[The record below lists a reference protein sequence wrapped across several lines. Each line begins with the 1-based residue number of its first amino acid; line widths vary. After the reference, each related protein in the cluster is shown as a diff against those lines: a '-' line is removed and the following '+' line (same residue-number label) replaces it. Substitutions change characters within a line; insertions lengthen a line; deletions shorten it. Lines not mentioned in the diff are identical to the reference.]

1 MDNMVNTVQTLKS
14 FDEHLRA
21 LLLERES
28 LMCENALLKLEVE
41 RLRAESL
48 SNA

>member
-28 LMCENALLKLEVE
+28 LMCENSLLKLEIE
-41 RLRAESL
+41 RLRAEV
-48 SNA
+48 SNGA